1 MVKPNQFGNYK
12 RLLSL
17 DKIKLRFG
25 LHQKLHDFEVDQ
37 LFSEIRHKK
46 FTEIQ
51 YRYLEKGIRY
61 QGIIDIETSDFNP
74 YKNFIIGYVMI
85 IRDIVTGK
93 EELIA
98 DNIQKR
104 DIAEAVKND
113 SFDFDARLLE
123 GLGVNMA
130 RCDHLVGHYS
140 SKFDIPYIRSRL
152 LLTNQEQYIPP
163 YGQLRFGD
171 TWRMMKNSIKA
182 PRNTLKNLAI
192 YTNTKDQKTHV
203 DFEHWQRIWFK
214 DSPQWDKSMKYIMD
228 HCIKD
233 VKMTVRALKK
243 IEKFNN
249 IPMAMV

>member
-1 MVKPNQFGNYK
+1 MKVNKYGNYK
-12 RLLSL
+12 RQL
-17 DKIKLRFG
+17 KIEEIEQRFN
-25 LHQKLHDFEVDQ
+25 LHRKLHDFEVDE
-37 LFSEIRHKK
+37 LFKNIRHRK
-46 FTEIQ
+46 FTDIQ

-61 QGIIDIETSDFNP
+61 QGVIDIETSDFNP

-85 IRDIVTGK
+85 IRDLVTGK
-93 EELIA
+93 EILYQ
-98 DNIQKR
+98 DNIEKR
-104 DIAEAVKND
+104 DIAVAVKND
-113 SFDFDARLLE
+113 SFDFDRRLLSQ
-123 GLGVNMA
+123 LGSHLSE
-130 RCDHLVGHYS
+130 CDQIVGHYS

-152 LLTNQEQYIPP
+152 LLTDQQESIPP

-203 DFEHWQRIWFK
+203 DYHHWQRIWFK
-214 DSPQWDKSMKYIMD
+214 DSPEWDKSMHCIMD
-228 HCIKD
+228 HCVKD

-243 IEKFNN
+243 IEQFNN

>member
-1 MVKPNQFGNYK
+1 MAKPNQFGNYK
-12 RLLSL
+12 RLLTL
-17 DKIKLRFG
+17 DKIKLRFQ

-37 LFSEIRHKK
+37 LFEDIKHKP
-46 FTEIQ
+46 FTPIQ

-61 QGIIDIETSDFNP
+61 QGVIDIETSDFNP

-93 EELIA
+93 EQLIA
-98 DNIQKR
+98 DNIEKK
-104 DIAEAVKND
+104 DIALAVKND
-113 SFDFDARLLE
+113 SFDFDKRLLE
-123 GLGVNMA
+123 DLGENMA

-152 LLTNQEQYIPP
+152 LLTNQEQHIPD
-163 YGQLRFGD
+163 YGQIRFGD

-203 DFEHWQRIWFK
+203 DYGHWQRIWFK
-214 DSPQWDKSMKYIMD
+214 DSPLWDRSMHYIMD

-243 IEKFNN
+243 IETFNN